1 MTAQPLR
8 KSQGRSVQSRHHPS
22 IQTAQRDSF
31 QQREC
36 SHLGST
42 VSEAEREF
50 DFETRRQAERQK
62 RWQRQ
67 RERGGGDRAGL
78 SWSY

>member
-1 MTAQPLR
+1 MSGREQETYVTAQPLR
-8 KSQGRSVQSRHHPS
+8 KSQEGSMQSTRHPS
-22 IQTAQRDSF
+22 LQTEQRDSF

-42 VSEAEREF
+42 VSEAETEF

-62 RWQRQ
+62 RWQR
-67 RERGGGDRAGL
+67 
-78 SWSY
+78 